1 MKPKSIWQTLS
12 RRSFLTVA
20 CTLLVS
26 VVTLIYFLPRESKF
40 GYVYELNKPWHYPQL
55 IASYDFVIYKTDDEV
70 KRERDSVVRQFVPYY
85 RVDSLVAE
93 KQIAALR
100 KDFYAGKFRG
110 IPVYYLPRLVENLR
124 QIYARGILDVSDY
137 EGFLKG
143 DSHVLRL
150 IRGQEATTGEVENF
164 FTIRTAYDY
173 LLNRDRGALSQ
184 EALRE
189 CNLNDYLAVN
199 VKNDTAKNRL
209 ELQSELSQVSD
220 NIGMVQSGQLVIDRG
235 QIVNA
240 EHVRILNSLKKES
253 EQRMDPSR
261 GYWFIFAGQ
270 VIFVILLISLLFT
283 YLKLFR
289 RDYFSSPHSVLLL
302 FSFVTVFPVITY
314 LMMAHHFYSVYL
326 VPYALIPI
334 FVRIFMDSRT
344 SFMAVV
350 TSSLLSALSLHSP
363 FEFVLWQIVTGATV
377 IYSLRELTERSQLL
391 RTVLAVVVV
400 GLVISIG
407 YDLSQGLNGDAF
419 DRSRI
424 VYMIIGGILLLF
436 AYPLMYFVEKLFGFT
451 SSVTLVELTNTN
463 NPILRKM
470 SKVAQGTFNH
480 SMQVSNLAAEVAD
493 KIGAKAQLA
502 RTGALYHD
510 IGKVLNPA
518 FFTENQ
524 SGVNPHDT
532 ISEERSAQI
541 IINHV
546 TDGLRLAEKYHL
558 PQVIKEFIRTHH
570 GTGLV
575 KYFYIQYCNKHVG
588 EPVDEEA
595 FRYPG
600 PNPQTREQ
608 AVVMMCDS
616 VEAASR
622 SLKEYTEE
630 SITQLVNRIVDSQL
644 AEGHFKE
651 CPITFRDIADAKRTL
666 IDSLKTIYHTRI
678 SYPEIKKPTD
688 QAQNSPL
695 RGFKGTH
702 PWHFKMMRRKH
713 ERQRMKYAEPW
724 KAFSASSGR
733 KMAER
738 PLHYFALHF
747 HALR

>member
-1 MKPKSIWQTLS
+1 M
-12 RRSFLTVA
+12 TVA

-173 LLNRDRGALSQ
+173 LLNRDKGALSQ
-184 EALRE
+184 ESLRG

-588 EPVDEEA
+588 ETVDEEA

-678 SYPEIKKPTD
+678 SYPEVKKPTD
-688 QAQNSPL
+688 QAHNSPL

-702 PWHFKMMRRKH
+702 PWHFNK
-713 ERQRMKYAEPW
+713 
-724 KAFSASSGR
+724 
-733 KMAER
+733 
-738 PLHYFALHF
+738 
-747 HALR
+747 

>member
-110 IPVYYLPRLVENLR
+110 IPAYYLPRLVENMR
-124 QIYARGILDVSDY
+124 QIYAHGILDVSDY
-137 EGFLKG
+137 EGSFKS
-143 DSHVLRL
+143 DFHVLRL
-150 IRGQEATTGEVENF
+150 IRGQEATTEEVENF
-164 FTIRTAYDY
+164 FTIRTAYDF
-173 LLNRDRGALSQ
+173 LVNRDKGALSQ
-184 EALRE
+184 EALRS
-189 CNLNDYLAVN
+189 CNLNNYLAVN

-463 NPILRKM
+463 KPILRKM

-524 SGVNPHDT
+524 TGVNPHDT

-702 PWHFKMMRRKH
+702 PWHFNK
-713 ERQRMKYAEPW
+713 
-724 KAFSASSGR
+724 
-733 KMAER
+733 
-738 PLHYFALHF
+738 
-747 HALR
+747 

>member
-137 EGFLKG
+137 EGFLKD

-173 LLNRDRGALSQ
+173 LLNRDKGALSQ
-184 EALRE
+184 ESLRG

-588 EPVDEEA
+588 ETIDEDA

-678 SYPEIKKPTD
+678 SYPEVKKPTD
-688 QAQNSPL
+688 QAHNSPL

-702 PWHFKMMRRKH
+702 PWHFNK
-713 ERQRMKYAEPW
+713 
-724 KAFSASSGR
+724 
-733 KMAER
+733 
-738 PLHYFALHF
+738 
-747 HALR
+747 

>member
-1 MKPKSIWQTLS
+1 M
-12 RRSFLTVA
+12 A

-100 KDFYAGKFRG
+100 KDFYAGKFSG

-173 LLNRDRGALSQ
+173 LLNRDKGALSQ

-235 QIVNA
+235 QIVNS
-240 EHVRILNSLKKES
+240 EHMRILNSLKKES

-424 VYMIIGGILLLF
+424 VYMFIGGILLLF

-588 EPVDEEA
+588 ETVDEDA

-695 RGFKGTH
+695 RSFKGTH
-702 PWHFKMMRRKH
+702 PWHFNK
-713 ERQRMKYAEPW
+713 
-724 KAFSASSGR
+724 
-733 KMAER
+733 
-738 PLHYFALHF
+738 
-747 HALR
+747 

>member
-1 MKPKSIWQTLS
+1 M
-12 RRSFLTVA
+12 A

-110 IPVYYLPRLVENLR
+110 VPVYYLPRLVENLR

-173 LLNRDRGALSQ
+173 LLNRDKGALSQ
-184 EALRE
+184 ESLRG

-524 SGVNPHDT
+524 TGVNPHDT

-588 EPVDEEA
+588 ETVDEEA

-702 PWHFKMMRRKH
+702 PWHFNK
-713 ERQRMKYAEPW
+713 
-724 KAFSASSGR
+724 
-733 KMAER
+733 
-738 PLHYFALHF
+738 
-747 HALR
+747 

>member
-1 MKPKSIWQTLS
+1 M
-12 RRSFLTVA
+12 TVA

-110 IPVYYLPRLVENLR
+110 VPVYYLPRLVENLR

-173 LLNRDRGALSQ
+173 LLNRDKDALSQ

-240 EHVRILNSLKKES
+240 EHMRILNSLKKES

-588 EPVDEEA
+588 ETVDEEG

-702 PWHFKMMRRKH
+702 PWHFNK
-713 ERQRMKYAEPW
+713 
-724 KAFSASSGR
+724 
-733 KMAER
+733 
-738 PLHYFALHF
+738 
-747 HALR
+747 

>member
-1 MKPKSIWQTLS
+1 M
-12 RRSFLTVA
+12 TVA

-137 EGFLKG
+137 EGFLKS

-173 LLNRDRGALSQ
+173 LLNRDKDALSQ

-240 EHVRILNSLKKES
+240 EHMRILNSLKKES

-302 FSFVTVFPVITY
+302 FSFVTVFPIITY

-588 EPVDEEA
+588 ETVDEEA

-678 SYPEIKKPTD
+678 SYPEVKKPTD
-688 QAQNSPL
+688 QAHNSPL

-702 PWHFKMMRRKH
+702 PWHFNK
-713 ERQRMKYAEPW
+713 
-724 KAFSASSGR
+724 
-733 KMAER
+733 
-738 PLHYFALHF
+738 
-747 HALR
+747 

>member
-588 EPVDEEA
+588 ETVDEEA

-702 PWHFKMMRRKH
+702 PWHFNK
-713 ERQRMKYAEPW
+713 
-724 KAFSASSGR
+724 
-733 KMAER
+733 
-738 PLHYFALHF
+738 
-747 HALR
+747 

>member
-1 MKPKSIWQTLS
+1 M
-12 RRSFLTVA
+12 A

-110 IPVYYLPRLVENLR
+110 IPVYYLPRLVENMR

-137 EGFLKG
+137 EGSFKS
-143 DSHVLRL
+143 DFHVLRL
-150 IRGQEATTGEVENF
+150 IRGQEATTEEVENF
-164 FTIRTAYDY
+164 FTIRTAYDF
-173 LLNRDRGALSQ
+173 LVNRDKGALSQ
-184 EALRE
+184 EALRS
-189 CNLNDYLAVN
+189 CNLNNYLAVN

-702 PWHFKMMRRKH
+702 PWHFNK
-713 ERQRMKYAEPW
+713 
-724 KAFSASSGR
+724 
-733 KMAER
+733 
-738 PLHYFALHF
+738 
-747 HALR
+747 

>member
-1 MKPKSIWQTLS
+1 MKPQSIWQTLS

-173 LLNRDRGALSQ
+173 LLNRDKGALSQ
-184 EALRE
+184 ESLRE

-588 EPVDEEA
+588 ETVDEEA

-688 QAQNSPL
+688 QAHNSPL

-702 PWHFKMMRRKH
+702 PWHFNK
-713 ERQRMKYAEPW
+713 
-724 KAFSASSGR
+724 
-733 KMAER
+733 
-738 PLHYFALHF
+738 
-747 HALR
+747 

>member
-70 KRERDSVVRQFVPYY
+70 KRERDSVVRQLVPYY

-143 DSHVLRL
+143 DSRVLRL

-173 LLNRDRGALSQ
+173 LLNRDKDALSQ

-235 QIVNA
+235 QIVNS
-240 EHVRILNSLKKES
+240 EHMRILNSLKKES

-546 TDGLRLAEKYHL
+546 TDGLRLAGKYHL

-702 PWHFKMMRRKH
+702 PWHFNK
-713 ERQRMKYAEPW
+713 
-724 KAFSASSGR
+724 
-733 KMAER
+733 
-738 PLHYFALHF
+738 
-747 HALR
+747 

>member
-110 IPVYYLPRLVENLR
+110 VPVYYLPRLVENLR

-143 DSHVLRL
+143 DSHALRL

-184 EALRE
+184 ESLRG

-588 EPVDEEA
+588 ETVDEEA

-702 PWHFKMMRRKH
+702 PWHFNK
-713 ERQRMKYAEPW
+713 
-724 KAFSASSGR
+724 
-733 KMAER
+733 
-738 PLHYFALHF
+738 
-747 HALR
+747 

>member
-124 QIYARGILDVSDY
+124 QIYARGILDLSDY

-173 LLNRDRGALSQ
+173 LLNRDKDALSQ

-235 QIVNA
+235 QIVNS
-240 EHVRILNSLKKES
+240 EHMRILNSLKKES

-588 EPVDEEA
+588 ETVDEDA

-678 SYPEIKKPTD
+678 SYPEVKKPTD

-702 PWHFKMMRRKH
+702 PWHFNK
-713 ERQRMKYAEPW
+713 
-724 KAFSASSGR
+724 
-733 KMAER
+733 
-738 PLHYFALHF
+738 
-747 HALR
+747 

>member
-1 MKPKSIWQTLS
+1 M
-12 RRSFLTVA
+12 TVA

-173 LLNRDRGALSQ
+173 LLNRDKGALSQ
-184 EALRE
+184 ESLRG

-424 VYMIIGGILLLF
+424 VYMFIGGILLLF

-678 SYPEIKKPTD
+678 SYPEVKKPTD
-688 QAQNSPL
+688 QAHNSPL

-702 PWHFKMMRRKH
+702 PWHFNK
-713 ERQRMKYAEPW
+713 
-724 KAFSASSGR
+724 
-733 KMAER
+733 
-738 PLHYFALHF
+738 
-747 HALR
+747 

>member
-110 IPVYYLPRLVENLR
+110 VPVYYLPRLVENLR

-143 DSHVLRL
+143 DSHALRL

-173 LLNRDRGALSQ
+173 LLNRDKGALSQ

-688 QAQNSPL
+688 QTQNSPL

-702 PWHFKMMRRKH
+702 PWHFNK
-713 ERQRMKYAEPW
+713 
-724 KAFSASSGR
+724 
-733 KMAER
+733 
-738 PLHYFALHF
+738 
-747 HALR
+747 

>member
-1 MKPKSIWQTLS
+1 M
-12 RRSFLTVA
+12 A

-26 VVTLIYFLPRESKF
+26 VVTLIYFLHRESKF

-143 DSHVLRL
+143 DSHALRL

-588 EPVDEEA
+588 ETVDEEA

-702 PWHFKMMRRKH
+702 PWHFNK
-713 ERQRMKYAEPW
+713 
-724 KAFSASSGR
+724 
-733 KMAER
+733 
-738 PLHYFALHF
+738 
-747 HALR
+747 

>member
-93 KQIAALR
+93 KQITALR

-110 IPVYYLPRLVENLR
+110 VPVYYLPRLVENLR

-137 EGFLKG
+137 EGFLKS

-184 EALRE
+184 ESLRG

-688 QAQNSPL
+688 QAHNSPL

-702 PWHFKMMRRKH
+702 PWHFNK
-713 ERQRMKYAEPW
+713 
-724 KAFSASSGR
+724 
-733 KMAER
+733 
-738 PLHYFALHF
+738 
-747 HALR
+747 

>member
-124 QIYARGILDVSDY
+124 HIYARGILDVSDY

-588 EPVDEEA
+588 ETVDEEA

-702 PWHFKMMRRKH
+702 PWHFNK
-713 ERQRMKYAEPW
+713 
-724 KAFSASSGR
+724 
-733 KMAER
+733 
-738 PLHYFALHF
+738 
-747 HALR
+747 

>member
-184 EALRE
+184 ESLRG

-588 EPVDEEA
+588 ETVDEEA

-688 QAQNSPL
+688 QTQNSPL

-702 PWHFKMMRRKH
+702 PWHFNK
-713 ERQRMKYAEPW
+713 
-724 KAFSASSGR
+724 
-733 KMAER
+733 
-738 PLHYFALHF
+738 
-747 HALR
+747 

>member
-110 IPVYYLPRLVENLR
+110 VPVYYLPRLVENLR

-173 LLNRDRGALSQ
+173 LLNRDKGALSQ

-240 EHVRILNSLKKES
+240 EHMRILNSLKKES

-588 EPVDEEA
+588 ETVDEEA

-678 SYPEIKKPTD
+678 SYPEVKKPTD
-688 QAQNSPL
+688 QAHNSPL

-702 PWHFKMMRRKH
+702 PWHFNK
-713 ERQRMKYAEPW
+713 
-724 KAFSASSGR
+724 
-733 KMAER
+733 
-738 PLHYFALHF
+738 
-747 HALR
+747 

>member
-1 MKPKSIWQTLS
+1 MKPKSIWKTLS

-124 QIYARGILDVSDY
+124 HIYARGILDVSDY

-184 EALRE
+184 ESLRE

-588 EPVDEEA
+588 ETVDEEV

-688 QAQNSPL
+688 QAHNSPL

-702 PWHFKMMRRKH
+702 PWHFNK
-713 ERQRMKYAEPW
+713 
-724 KAFSASSGR
+724 
-733 KMAER
+733 
-738 PLHYFALHF
+738 
-747 HALR
+747 

>member
-1 MKPKSIWQTLS
+1 M
-12 RRSFLTVA
+12 A

-85 RVDSLVAE
+85 CVDSLVAE

-110 IPVYYLPRLVENLR
+110 IPVYYLPRLVENMR

-137 EGFLKG
+137 EGFLKS

-173 LLNRDRGALSQ
+173 LLNRDKGALSQ
-184 EALRE
+184 ESLRG

-678 SYPEIKKPTD
+678 SYPEVKKPTD

-702 PWHFKMMRRKH
+702 PWHFNK
-713 ERQRMKYAEPW
+713 
-724 KAFSASSGR
+724 
-733 KMAER
+733 
-738 PLHYFALHF
+738 
-747 HALR
+747 

>member
-12 RRSFLTVA
+12 RMSFLTVA

-110 IPVYYLPRLVENLR
+110 VPVYYLPRLVENLR

-240 EHVRILNSLKKES
+240 EHMRILNSLKKES

-588 EPVDEEA
+588 ETVDEEA

-688 QAQNSPL
+688 QAHNSPL

-702 PWHFKMMRRKH
+702 PWHFNK
-713 ERQRMKYAEPW
+713 
-724 KAFSASSGR
+724 
-733 KMAER
+733 
-738 PLHYFALHF
+738 
-747 HALR
+747 

>member
-1 MKPKSIWQTLS
+1 M
-12 RRSFLTVA
+12 A

-110 IPVYYLPRLVENLR
+110 VPVYYLPRLVENLR

-137 EGFLKG
+137 EGSFKS
-143 DSHVLRL
+143 DFHVLRL
-150 IRGQEATTGEVENF
+150 IRGQEATTEEVENF
-164 FTIRTAYDY
+164 FTIRTAYDF
-173 LLNRDRGALSQ
+173 LVNRDKGALSQ
-184 EALRE
+184 EALRS
-189 CNLNDYLAVN
+189 CNLNNYLAVN

-235 QIVNA
+235 QIVNS

-302 FSFVTVFPVITY
+302 FSFVTVFPIITY

-588 EPVDEEA
+588 ETVDEDA

-688 QAQNSPL
+688 QTQNSPL

-702 PWHFKMMRRKH
+702 PWHFNK
-713 ERQRMKYAEPW
+713 
-724 KAFSASSGR
+724 
-733 KMAER
+733 
-738 PLHYFALHF
+738 
-747 HALR
+747 

>member
-1 MKPKSIWQTLS
+1 M
-12 RRSFLTVA
+12 TVA

-588 EPVDEEA
+588 EAVDEDA

-688 QAQNSPL
+688 QTQNSPL
-695 RGFKGTH
+695 RGFKGMH
-702 PWHFKMMRRKH
+702 PWHFNK
-713 ERQRMKYAEPW
+713 
-724 KAFSASSGR
+724 
-733 KMAER
+733 
-738 PLHYFALHF
+738 
-747 HALR
+747 

>member
-1 MKPKSIWQTLS
+1 M
-12 RRSFLTVA
+12 A

-110 IPVYYLPRLVENLR
+110 VPVYYLPRLVENLR

-143 DSHVLRL
+143 DSHALRL

-173 LLNRDRGALSQ
+173 LLNRDKGALSQ

-283 YLKLFR
+283 YLKLFS

-470 SKVAQGTFNH
+470 SKVAQGTLNH

-588 EPVDEEA
+588 ETVDEEA

-600 PNPQTREQ
+600 PNLQTREQ

-688 QAQNSPL
+688 QTQNSPL

-702 PWHFKMMRRKH
+702 PWHFNK
-713 ERQRMKYAEPW
+713 
-724 KAFSASSGR
+724 
-733 KMAER
+733 
-738 PLHYFALHF
+738 
-747 HALR
+747 

>member
-1 MKPKSIWQTLS
+1 M
-12 RRSFLTVA
+12 A

-110 IPVYYLPRLVENLR
+110 VPVYYLPRLVENLR

-173 LLNRDRGALSQ
+173 LLNRDKGALSQ
-184 EALRE
+184 ESLRG

-588 EPVDEEA
+588 ETVDEEA

-702 PWHFKMMRRKH
+702 PWHFNK
-713 ERQRMKYAEPW
+713 
-724 KAFSASSGR
+724 
-733 KMAER
+733 
-738 PLHYFALHF
+738 
-747 HALR
+747 

>member
-137 EGFLKG
+137 EGFLKS

-173 LLNRDRGALSQ
+173 LLNRDKDALSQ

-240 EHVRILNSLKKES
+240 EHMRILNSLKKES

-588 EPVDEEA
+588 ETVDEDA

-678 SYPEIKKPTD
+678 SYPEVKKPTD
-688 QAQNSPL
+688 QAHNSPL

-702 PWHFKMMRRKH
+702 PWHFNK
-713 ERQRMKYAEPW
+713 
-724 KAFSASSGR
+724 
-733 KMAER
+733 
-738 PLHYFALHF
+738 
-747 HALR
+747 

>member
-124 QIYARGILDVSDY
+124 QIYARGIMDVSDY
-137 EGFLKG
+137 DGFLKS

-150 IRGQEATTGEVENF
+150 IRGQEASTGEVENF

-173 LLNRDRGALSQ
+173 LLNRDKGALSQ

-270 VIFVILLISLLFT
+270 VIFVILLIGLLFT

-558 PQVIKEFIRTHH
+558 PQVIKDFIRTHH

-588 EPVDEEA
+588 ETVDEEV

-702 PWHFKMMRRKH
+702 PWHFNK
-713 ERQRMKYAEPW
+713 
-724 KAFSASSGR
+724 
-733 KMAER
+733 
-738 PLHYFALHF
+738 
-747 HALR
+747 

>member
-1 MKPKSIWQTLS
+1 M
-12 RRSFLTVA
+12 A

-173 LLNRDRGALSQ
+173 LLNRDKDALSQ

-588 EPVDEEA
+588 ETVDEEA

-688 QAQNSPL
+688 QAHNSPL

-702 PWHFKMMRRKH
+702 PWHFNK
-713 ERQRMKYAEPW
+713 
-724 KAFSASSGR
+724 
-733 KMAER
+733 
-738 PLHYFALHF
+738 
-747 HALR
+747 

>member
-1 MKPKSIWQTLS
+1 MKPKSIWQSLS

-173 LLNRDRGALSQ
+173 LLNRDKDALSQ

-391 RTVLAVVVV
+391 RTVLAVVIV

-588 EPVDEEA
+588 ETVDENA

-688 QAQNSPL
+688 QAQHSPL

-702 PWHFKMMRRKH
+702 PWHFNK
-713 ERQRMKYAEPW
+713 
-724 KAFSASSGR
+724 
-733 KMAER
+733 
-738 PLHYFALHF
+738 
-747 HALR
+747 